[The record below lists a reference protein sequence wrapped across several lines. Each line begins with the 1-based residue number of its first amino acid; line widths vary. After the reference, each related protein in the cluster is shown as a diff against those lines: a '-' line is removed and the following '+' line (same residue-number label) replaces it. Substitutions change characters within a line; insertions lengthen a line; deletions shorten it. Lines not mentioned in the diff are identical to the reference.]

1 MPPDRTDHKTPV
13 RDPGTQRRSRVGG
26 WPIAVVALIL
36 LFLAY
41 ELRYTL
47 IPFVFAAVIG
57 AMLFGIIGLLLA
69 VPTSACIVIVLQYY
83 YADTTTPSRS
93 RRAGRR
99 SRSRCGWRA
108 SLTPPA
114 PGPDERLLCPS
125 RSASTPSI

>member
-41 ELRYTL
+41 ELRYAL

-83 YADTTTPSRS
+83 YAEPI
-93 RRAGRR
+93 
-99 SRSRCGWRA
+99 
-108 SLTPPA
+108 A
-114 PGPDERLLCPS
+114 PGGEAEPEPVRVAGTLDTAGARP
-125 RSASTPSI
+125 R